1 MRREFKIKN
10 QLSKEEV
17 DELMRVSGN
26 VKGVVFQTH
35 AAFIRYKEGEKGIK
49 MVEERLK
56 ELGYPLK
63 FTEISSLA
71 WYPEALS
78 ILVVLTAKEVF
89 KWKDSDIFN
98 MGNSAPKYSLIARM
112 LVKTFI
118 SIKKVFEE
126 SPKYWKKHYDFG
138 VLESYEIN
146 EKEKYVMLRL
156 KEYKLHPTVCIY
168 FCGYFYQIAQYVVRS
183 KKITIEETK
192 CVYRGGPYHEF
203 LIKWK

>member
-1 MRREFKIKN
+1 MIEN

-35 AAFIRYKEGEKGIK
+35 AVFIRYKEGERGIK

-56 ELGYPLK
+56 ELGHPLK

-71 WYPEALS
+71 WYPESLS
-78 ILVVLTAKEVF
+78 ILIILVAKEVF

-98 MGNSAPKYSLIARM
+98 MGSSAPKYSLIVRM
-112 LVKTFI
+112 LMKTFV

-138 VLESYEIN
+138 ILESDEIN
-146 EKEKYVMLRL
+146 EKGKYVMLRL
-156 KEYKLHPTVCIY
+156 KEYKFHPIVCIY
-168 FCGYFYQIAQYVVRS
+168 FCGYFHRIAQYVVKS
-183 KKITIEETK
+183 EKITIEETK
-192 CVYRGGPYHEF
+192 CVHRGGPYHEF
-203 LIKWK
+203 LIKWE